1 MADEPMADEPMYDE
15 PMYDEPMYDEPMYDE
30 PMYDEWIANR
40 RAVEPSR
47 ELTDRVMAAVDA
59 RDGQRKHFVRLA
71 DRMNESRPARWAACL
86 AALLV
91 GSLPFLFVA
100 YATELLVF

>member
-1 MADEPMADEPMYDE
+1 MT
-15 PMYDEPMYDEPMYDE
+15 DE

-40 RAVEPSR
+40 RAAEPSR
-47 ELTDRVMAAVDA
+47 ELTDRVMAAVEE
-59 RDGQRKHFVRLA
+59 RDVQRKRYVRLA

-100 YATELLVF
+100 YVAQLLVF

>member
-1 MADEPMADEPMYDE
+1 MA
-15 PMYDEPMYDEPMYDE
+15 DE

-40 RAVEPSR
+40 RVAEPSR
-47 ELTDRVMAAVDA
+47 ELTDRVMAAVEQ
-59 RDGQRKHFVRLA
+59 RDVQRKRYVRLA

-100 YATELLVF
+100 YAAELLVF

>member
-1 MADEPMADEPMYDE
+1 MMAV
-15 PMYDEPMYDEPMYDE
+15 E

-40 RAVEPSR
+40 RAAKPSP
-47 ELTDRVMAAVDA
+47 ELTDRVMAAVEE
-59 RDGQRKHFVRLA
+59 RDVQRKRYVRLA

-100 YATELLVF
+100 YVAQSPVF

>member
-1 MADEPMADEPMYDE
+1 MA
-15 PMYDEPMYDEPMYDE
+15 DE

-40 RAVEPSR
+40 RAAEPSR
-47 ELTDRVMAAVDA
+47 ELTDRVMAAVEE
-59 RDGQRKHFVRLA
+59 RDVQRKRYVRPA

-100 YATELLVF
+100 YVAQSLAF

>member
-1 MADEPMADEPMYDE
+1 MMA
-15 PMYDEPMYDEPMYDE
+15 DE

-40 RAVEPSR
+40 RAAEPSR
-47 ELTDRVMAAVDA
+47 ELTDRVMAAVEE
-59 RDGQRKHFVRLA
+59 RDVQRKRYVRLA

-91 GSLPFLFVA
+91 GSLPFLIVA
-100 YATELLVF
+100 YVTQLPVF

>member
-1 MADEPMADEPMYDE
+1 MA
-15 PMYDEPMYDEPMYDE
+15 DE

-40 RAVEPSR
+40 RAAKPSR
-47 ELTDRVMAAVDA
+47 ELTDRIMAAVEE
-59 RDGQRKHFVRLA
+59 REGQRKRYVRLA

-91 GSLPFLFVA
+91 GSLPFLIVA
-100 YATELLVF
+100 YVAQLLVF

>member
-1 MADEPMADEPMYDE
+1 MA
-15 PMYDEPMYDEPMYDE
+15 DE

-40 RAVEPSR
+40 RAAEPSR
-47 ELTDRVMAAVDA
+47 ELTDRVMAAVEE
-59 RDGQRKHFVRLA
+59 RDVQRKRYVRLA

-100 YATELLVF
+100 YVAQSLVF

>member
-1 MADEPMADEPMYDE
+1 MA
-15 PMYDEPMYDEPMYDE
+15 DE

-40 RAVEPSR
+40 RAAEPSR
-47 ELTDRVMAAVDA
+47 ELTDRVMAAVEE
-59 RDGQRKHFVRLA
+59 RDVQRKRYVRLV

-100 YATELLVF
+100 YVAELLVY

>member
-1 MADEPMADEPMYDE
+1 MA
-15 PMYDEPMYDEPMYDE
+15 DE

-40 RAVEPSR
+40 RAAEPSR
-47 ELTDRVMAAVDA
+47 ELTDRVMAAVEE
-59 RDGQRKHFVRLA
+59 RDVQRNRYVSLA

-100 YATELLVF
+100 YVAELLVF

>member
-1 MADEPMADEPMYDE
+1 MA
-15 PMYDEPMYDEPMYDE
+15 DE

-40 RAVEPSR
+40 RAAEPSR
-47 ELTDRVMAAVDA
+47 ELTDRVMAAVEE
-59 RDGQRKHFVRLA
+59 RDVQRKRYVRLA

-100 YATELLVF
+100 YVAQLPVF

>member
-1 MADEPMADEPMYDE
+1 MA
-15 PMYDEPMYDEPMYDE
+15 DE

-40 RAVEPSR
+40 RAAEPSR
-47 ELTDRVMAAVDA
+47 ELTDRVMAAVEE
-59 RDGQRKHFVRLA
+59 RDVQRKRYVRLA

-86 AALLV
+86 AALVV

-100 YATELLVF
+100 YVAELLVF

>member
-1 MADEPMADEPMYDE
+1 MA
-15 PMYDEPMYDEPMYDE
+15 DE

-40 RAVEPSR
+40 RAAEPSR
-47 ELTDRVMAAVDA
+47 ELTDRVMAAVEE
-59 RDGQRKHFVRLA
+59 RDVQRKRYVRLA

-100 YATELLVF
+100 HVAQSLVF

>member
-1 MADEPMADEPMYDE
+1 MMTDEPL
-15 PMYDEPMYDEPMYDE
+15 
-30 PMYDEWIANR
+30 YDEWIANR

-47 ELTDRVMAAVDA
+47 ELIDRVMAAVEA
-59 RDGQRKHFVRLA
+59 RDVQRKRYVRFA

-100 YATELLVF
+100 YVAQLPVF

>member
-1 MADEPMADEPMYDE
+1 MA
-15 PMYDEPMYDEPMYDE
+15 DE

-40 RAVEPSR
+40 RAAEPSR
-47 ELTDRVMAAVDA
+47 EVTDRVMAAVEE
-59 RDGQRKHFVRLA
+59 RDVQPKCYARLA

-100 YATELLVF
+100 YVAELLVF

>member
-1 MADEPMADEPMYDE
+1 MA
-15 PMYDEPMYDEPMYDE
+15 DE

-40 RAVEPSR
+40 RAAEPSR
-47 ELTDRVMAAVDA
+47 ELTDRVMAAVEE
-59 RDGQRKHFVRLA
+59 RDVQRNRYVRLA

-100 YATELLVF
+100 YVAQSLVF